1 MPLLTK
7 QAVIRQLLVYAD
19 AFPEASDSAIGI
31 ARWWLDPAEAV
42 DMQVLVDAL
51 EFLTAEGVFAQ
62 AVGADG
68 RRRWRR
74 VARTAHLRRVLARY
88 GQQGD

>member
-19 AFPEASDSAIGI
+19 VFPQASDSAIGI
-31 ARWWLDPAEAV
+31 ARWWIEPAEGV
-42 DMQVLVDAL
+42 DMQVLADAL
-51 EFLTAEGVFAQ
+51 DFLTAQGVFAE

-74 VARTAHLRRVLARY
+74 LASTAHLRRVLAQHGR
-88 GQQGD
+88 QGD